1 LRSKGSVPLG
11 ENTRRIPD
19 RCSALFIARNS
30 FQGVRLLVSSACDM
44 AEVLCG
50 IGRRRWEI
58 KTTCVECY
66 RVGTRHRCATPRPIK
81 CLHVV
86 GSRIRCLRGDIIVW
100 QWPAL
105 TYGSALHDCRLLHR
119 LCGDSTRH
127 WMLVHDRAVHTQG
140 VLKLERLARIS
151 AESFTKGIDLL
162 LDLQLCRRSALL
174 KYTHMSGEVSSR
186 LRVQSRIRTR
196 DCNLH
201 FVSSLNHMSVDGN
214 LQDEAWCMSARSTR

>member
-1 LRSKGSVPLG
+1 
-11 ENTRRIPD
+11 
-19 RCSALFIARNS
+19 
-30 FQGVRLLVSSACDM
+30 M
-44 AEVLCG
+44 
-50 IGRRRWEI
+50 
-58 KTTCVECY
+58 
-66 RVGTRHRCATPRPIK
+66 
-81 CLHVV
+81 
-86 GSRIRCLRGDIIVW
+86 VW

-105 TYGSALHDCRLLHR
+105 SHGALHDCRLLHR
-119 LCGDSTRH
+119 LCGDSIRH
-127 WMLVHDRAVHTQG
+127 CMLIHDRAVHTQS
-140 VLKLERLARIS
+140 VLQLERLARVP
-151 AESFTKGIDLL
+151 AESFAKCINLL